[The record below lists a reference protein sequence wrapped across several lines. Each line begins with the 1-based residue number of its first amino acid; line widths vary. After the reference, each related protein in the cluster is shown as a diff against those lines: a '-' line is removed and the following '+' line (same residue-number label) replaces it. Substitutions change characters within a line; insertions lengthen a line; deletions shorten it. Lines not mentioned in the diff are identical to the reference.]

1 MKKVICFATWMFLLC
16 VVPATAQMD
25 VKSRWI
31 GGDISL
37 LPSYEKVGTM
47 YRDSTGKEVA
57 PLELMKEQGWNAVR
71 VRLFVDPQFAPK
83 QHQGEGVC
91 QDIDYVVGL
100 SKQVKQADM
109 ALMLDFHY
117 SDTWADPAKQFMP
130 KRWEEIVPTA
140 LPDSLYEYTRQVLL
154 RMVVEGCTPEM
165 IQIGNEITNGMM
177 WPVGRVDPLGQDN
190 YDVLAGLLN
199 SGARACREVCP
210 QAQLIIHTERV
221 GEWDKTKNFYQ
232 QMKQYQVDYDV
243 IGLSYYPMWHERIPV
258 LRQTL
263 DSLAVLYPEKE
274 VMIVE
279 TAAYYSHENDKW
291 SKPNQYAEF
300 YPITVEGQRQFTEE
314 LMAELRQHQQV
325 TGVFWWFPEENEG
338 ATPVTN
344 YWINRGLFGNRTG
357 KALPAF
363 YEFRW

>member
-1 MKKVICFATWMFLLC
+1 MKKVICISALALSLLQAP
-16 VVPATAQMD
+16 VAAQTQTAS
-25 VKSRWI
+25 KWI

-37 LPSYEKVGTM
+37 LPSYEKVGTAF
-47 YRDSTGKEVA
+47 RDSAGRQVK
-57 PLELMKEQGWNAVR
+57 PLDFMKEHGWNAAR

-91 QDIDYVVGL
+91 QNLDYVVSL
-100 SKQVKQADM
+100 SKQVKEAGM

-117 SDTWADPAKQFMP
+117 SDTWADPGKQFMP
-130 KRWEEIVPTA
+130 KRWENVDTA
-140 LPDSLYEYTRQVLL
+140 TLPDSLYLYTRQVLQ
-154 RMVVEGCTPEM
+154 RMVAEGCTPEM

-177 WPVGRVDPLGQDN
+177 RPIGRVDPSGQDN

-199 SGARACREVCP
+199 AGARACREVCP
-210 QAQLIIHTERV
+210 QARLIVHTEKA
-221 GEWDKTKNFYQ
+221 GEWQKTKNYYQ
-232 QMKQYQVDYDV
+232 QMQRYHVDYDI

-279 TAAYYSHENDKW
+279 TAAYYSHENDVW
-291 SKPNQYAEF
+291 AKPDQYAEF
-300 YPITVEGQRQFTEE
+300 YPISQEGQRQFTEE
-314 LMAELRQHQQV
+314 LMTELRRHPNV

-338 ATPVTN
+338 GTPVTN
-344 YWINRGLFGNRTG
+344 YWINRGLFDNRTG

-363 YEFRW
+363 YEFKW